1 MKYATKKNAKDII
14 DWVKKEGNTQYFDG
28 TLSMTYMKEM
38 LQNRMGFGVPESNT
52 IIAALVLVG
61 AKFKTE

>member
-1 MKYATKKNAKDII
+1 
-14 DWVKKEGNTQYFDG
+14 
-28 TLSMTYMKEM
+28 MKEM